1 MRYDKLFAD
10 KTPILVT
17 SEGEYSKIHFEDGS
31 SCVAAYTHK
40 ELGRRFGINLKM
52 VRRGVYADM
61 NHSELT
67 AKGIK
72 ILNKEYTFSRR
83 ISKVL
88 AIMFLMFFCFDSFSQ
103 NIAPVAKNDTING
116 CNNNGPT
123 FFNVL
128 ANDTDANGDRLR
140 LNYFSEPPFGNL
152 VSESNTGRF
161 RYQWSAGVATTTFQY
176 NARDVKFANIGS
188 LTSNM
193 ATVIINGSSPYYYT
207 GTYTGVNSR
216 ETCRSINTTAVNISG
231 TTRETN
237 VAYQS
242 IILDAKNGVVTI
254 APTAGGSVEFKI
266 K

>member
-40 ELGRRFGINLKM
+40 ELGRRFGIQLKM

-83 ISKVL
+83 ISKVW

-103 NIAPVAKNDTING
+103 NIAPVAHNDTLTV
-116 CNNNGPT
+116 CNDKPT
-123 FFNVL
+123 NFTVIG
-128 ANDTDANGDRLR
+128 NDIDVNGDRLR
-140 LNYFSEPPFGNL
+140 LNYFSEPLSGNL

-161 RYQWSAGVATTTFQY
+161 RYEWLPEVLS
-176 NARDVKFANIGS
+176 VKFEYNVRDLRFANVGS
-188 LTSNM
+188 LVSNM
-193 ATVIINGSSPYYYT
+193 ATVVLNSAAPYYYT
-207 GTYTGVNSR
+207 GTYSGVNNR
-216 ETCRSINTTAVNISG
+216 LTCRSINTTIVNISG
-231 TTRETN
+231 NTREKN
-237 VAYQS
+237 VAFQH
-242 IILDAKNGVVTI
+242 IILDAKYGTVTI
-254 APTAGGSVEFKI
+254 APTTGGAIEFRI